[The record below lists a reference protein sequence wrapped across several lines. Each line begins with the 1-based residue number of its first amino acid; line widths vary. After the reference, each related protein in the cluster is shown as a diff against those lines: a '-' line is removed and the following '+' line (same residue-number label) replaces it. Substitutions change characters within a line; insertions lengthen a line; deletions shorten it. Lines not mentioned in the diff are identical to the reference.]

1 MHEVRAACG
10 EPLLHFQREK
20 LKTANIGHH
29 VGDAAAAAARATHT
43 ITPAAQGQLRAF
55 ASTTA
60 KGAIKYK

>member
-29 VGDAAAAAARATHT
+29 VGDAAAARATHT
-43 ITPAAQGQLRAF
+43 MTPAAQGQLRAF

-60 KGAIKYK
+60 KDAIKYK